1 MQEAQQERRNPP
13 GVLFDTSLGDGVDQ
27 VLALAML
34 FHLQASRS
42 VRVASISTGDFNL
55 KSAAFLDAIARFY
68 SGAIEGYGPGRRLL
82 PIGMGTSGAEDH
94 DARPMVAAV
103 LDKRGPDGEPVYPH
117 TVHGL
122 TDTAIATAVTRNAL
136 MAYEDQNAV
145 VVLGGSPTN
154 LVSLLDLPGGAGW
167 AARKVRVLSIAGGRF
182 DGGAADPIVRGDVP
196 GFRRLLAE
204 WPSPIV
210 LAGAELNALTF
221 PGSHVDEISGG
232 MPDHPIVDAY
242 RAAGSTPYNAPTRA
256 LAAML
261 YAIRPDENYFEL
273 SEPGTVSLLDDGTT
287 RFTPSPQGRHRYLSL
302 GSGEEERVLEAY
314 TTLLTAPPEDER

>member
-13 GVLFDTSLGDGVDQ
+13 GVLFDSSLNGGIDQ

-68 SGAIEGYGPGRRLL
+68 SGASDGYGPGRRLL

-154 LVSLLDLPGGAGW
+154 LVSLLDLPDGGGW

-182 DGGAADPIVRGDVP
+182 DGGAADPIVQSDVA

-204 WPSPIV
+204 WPGPIV
-210 LAGAELNALTF
+210 MAGTELNAVSF
-221 PGSHVDEISGG
+221 PASHLDAIAGG
-232 MPDHPIVDAY
+232 ASNHPVVDAF
-242 RAAGSTPYNAPTRA
+242 RATAGGSDAPTRA
-256 LAAML
+256 LGAML
-261 YAIRPDENYFEL
+261 QALHPDEGYFDV
-273 SEPGTVSLLDDGTT
+273 SETGTITVLEDGTT

-302 GSGEEERVLEAY
+302 RSGEEERVLDAY